1 MAFPREDML
10 LDKMKVEL
18 IDYMGDDLSI
28 VNAAR
33 VSYAKSSKWET
44 EDDGLRLKKTLR
56 PADVGLIGYLMK
68 NRHGTPFEMV
78 QFQFRLHLPIRVM
91 WDWIRHRI
99 ASYNGMSSRYVE
111 METVAYMPPIEAIRG
126 RVGKPGHYQMV
137 SLDPLRANAG
147 LAVMEEC
154 YDYAFK
160 SYKALLELG
169 WAPELAAYVLPFG
182 TYTEFIWSINLR
194 SLFNFLS
201 LRTHETALL
210 ELRTMAITVE
220 GLVHDVVPN
229 AMWAFEEN
237 GRVAP

>member
-1 MAFPREDML
+1 MFDN
-10 LDKMKVEL
+10 MKVEL

-33 VSYAKSSKWET
+33 VSYAKASKWET
-44 EDDGLRLKKTLR
+44 VEDDGLRLKKGLR
-56 PADVGLIGYLMK
+56 PADVGLINYLMR

-91 WDWIRHRI
+91 WEWIRHRI
-99 ASYNGMSSRYVE
+99 ASYNGVSSRYVE

-126 RVGKPGHYQMV
+126 RTGKPGHYVTV
-137 SLDPLRANAG
+137 SLPDGAALAG
-147 LAVMEEC
+147 LAVLTEA
-154 YDYAFK
+154 YFHAFTA
-160 SYKALLELG
+160 YEDLLKLG
-169 WAPELAAYVLPFG
+169 WAPELAANVLPFG

>member
-1 MAFPREDML
+1 MFDN
-10 LDKMKVEL
+10 MKVEL
-18 IDYMGDDLSI
+18 IDSMGDDLSI

-33 VSYAKSSKWET
+33 VSYAKASKWET
-44 EDDGLRLKKTLR
+44 SDDGLRLKHALKSSD
-56 PADVGLIGYLMK
+56 AGLINYLMK

-91 WDWIRHRI
+91 WEWIRHRI
-99 ASYNGMSSRYVE
+99 ASYNGVSSRYVE
-111 METVAYMPPIEAIRG
+111 MEQVAYMPPMEAIRG
-126 RVGKPGHYQMV
+126 RVGKPGHYV
-137 SLDPLRANAG
+137 TVELDPLRAAAG

-169 WAPELAAYVLPFG
+169 WAPELAANVLPFG
-182 TYTEFIWSINLR
+182 TYTEFIWSANLR
-194 SLFNFLS
+194 SMLNFLS

-210 ELRTMAITVE
+210 ELRTMAMAVE
-220 GLVHDVVPN
+220 GLVVEVVPA
-229 AMWAFEEN
+229 AMYAFQEN